1 MPRERGEGK
10 KEKERGGERKREGGR
25 EKREGDGG
33 GEVYRKKF
41 KHQKL
46 ISCFRPAP
54 ASPESG
60 TDFSVALKGPE
71 LPI

>member
-1 MPRERGEGK
+1 MFRERGEGK

-41 KHQKL
+41 KY
-46 ISCFRPAP
+46 
-54 ASPESG
+54 
-60 TDFSVALKGPE
+60 
-71 LPI
+71 